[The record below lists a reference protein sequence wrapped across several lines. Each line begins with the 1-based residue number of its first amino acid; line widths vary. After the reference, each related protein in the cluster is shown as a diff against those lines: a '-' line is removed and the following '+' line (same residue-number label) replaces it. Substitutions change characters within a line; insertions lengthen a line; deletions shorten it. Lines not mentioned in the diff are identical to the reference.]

1 MEKMMVQI
9 LQMKNMIVREEVYR
23 QKIEKDKGQVVIEV
37 NELKQEMVKTKSKLD
52 DLVQKNKNL
61 DSTYVNNILE

>member
-1 MEKMMVQI
+1 MMVQI
-9 LQMKNMIVREEVYR
+9 LQMKNMIVGEEVRR
-23 QKIEKDKGQVVIEV
+23 QKAEKDNEQVIIEM

-52 DLVQKNKNL
+52 DLVEKNKDL

>member
-1 MEKMMVQI
+1 
-9 LQMKNMIVREEVYR
+9 MKNMIVREEVYR